1 MSDKYF
7 VFTGRPNAGKSS
19 VIREVVGLDVV
30 VGKRPGTTR
39 RISKY
44 PLIRGL
50 VLVDT
55 PGFGTMLGTSRHFQ
69 NKKKDEL
76 IGFLTYNAASV
87 ILAVHVLDISTF
99 SEVTCRLEN
108 KGFISLDVEMVQ
120 FLTKTLGELPMV
132 AANKID
138 KTNRQELESNLE
150 EFKLQLGETHPFV
163 IGEQI
168 FPVSTR
174 TGEGLADLKNA
185 INSKL
190 VAKGY
195 KTPFIKAK

>member
-1 MSDKYF
+1 
-7 VFTGRPNAGKSS
+7 
-19 VIREVVGLDVV
+19 
-30 VGKRPGTTR
+30 
-39 RISKY
+39 
-44 PLIRGL
+44 
-50 VLVDT
+50 
-55 PGFGTMLGTSRHFQ
+55 
-69 NKKKDEL
+69 
-76 IGFLTYNAASV
+76 
-87 ILAVHVLDISTF
+87 
-99 SEVTCRLEN
+99 
-108 KGFISLDVEMVQ
+108 
-120 FLTKTLGELPMV
+120 MV